1 MAKIK
6 QLSEQISNMIAAGE
20 VVEGPLSV
28 VKELVENSIDANSTK
43 IEIYL
48 KESGVSLIEIIDDG
62 YGMDPEDAA
71 LSFSRHATSKIETEG
86 DLFRISSLGF
96 RGEALPSIASISHMT
111 MITRSDSHEGYKIKY
126 EFGKRAESMNFPSNK
141 GTKISIEKLFY
152 NTPARLKYLKSENV
166 ILSSIVDVITRLSI
180 AYPNISFKLSNNDS
194 VMFQTRG
201 QSNMVNLLAN
211 IYGVNVGKSLS
222 TIQRE
227 SEGFKLTAYIAKPEF
242 TRSRN
247 SEITI
252 IVNNRYVKSK
262 LIVDSVVEAYRDY
275 IPHLRYPICVINL
288 DVDPLL
294 IDVNVHPTK
303 MEIKFSLEDTISYLV
318 KSSILDSLSE
328 KTLIAEHRVEKETKV
343 GTYDETLIDINNK
356 LNIESDDK
364 TVDDMFK
371 PNYVITEEIQI
382 PAHIKELA
390 NEYDASNE
398 NVVIPEF
405 KGVKEEVEEKE
416 VEISITPSKEK
427 LPYMEYC
434 GIVFG
439 AYLVFQNNTGMYLI
453 DQHAAQERIKYEHY
467 FKMFANPKKES
478 IDLLLP
484 LPLEFTLSESLLLE
498 TNLSKLEEMGL
509 LLEQSGPQTFLV
521 RSIPTWVKGDDP
533 ERIVERIVTFLVTK
547 KDFNIGLYR
556 DSMAKMVSC
565 KESIK
570 ANNHTTPEE
579 AIHLYE
585 ELKTCINPFN
595 CPHGRPSIV
604 RLSVTEIEKMFR
616 RIV

>member
-1 MAKIK
+1 MARIR

-28 VKELVENSIDANSTK
+28 VKELVENSIDAQATK

-48 KESGVSLIEIIDDG
+48 KEAGISFIEVIDDG
-62 YGMDPEDAA
+62 IGMDPEDAA
-71 LSFSRHATSKIETEG
+71 LSFSRHATSKISTEG
-86 DLFRISSLGF
+86 DLFRIASLGF
-96 RGEALPSIASISHMT
+96 RGEALPSIASVSHFSMFT
-111 MITRSDSHEGYKIKY
+111 KSDSHKGYKIKY
-126 EFGKRAESMNFPSNK
+126 EFGKKVESLDFACNK

-152 NTPARLKYLKSENV
+152 NTPARLKYLKKENV
-166 ILSSIVDVITRLSI
+166 ILSSIVDIITRLSI
-180 AYPNISFKLSNNDS
+180 AFPAISFKLVNDS
-194 VMFQTRG
+194 NVMFQTRG
-201 QSNMVNLLAN
+201 QSNMINLLST
-211 IYGVNVGKSLS
+211 IYGANVGKSIMTS
-222 TIQRE
+222 EKE
-227 SEGFKLTAYIAKPEF
+227 SEGFSSQIFIAKPEF
-242 TRSRN
+242 TRSRK

-252 IVNNRYVKSK
+252 IVNNRYVKSQ
-262 LIVDSVVEAYRDY
+262 LIVDSVLEAYRNY
-275 IPHLRYPICVINL
+275 IPPLRYPICVVNL
-288 DVDPLL
+288 TIDPLL

-318 KSSILDSLSE
+318 KSSILDVLAE
-328 KTLIAEHRVEKETKV
+328 KTLIPEPLAKDTKV
-343 GTYDETLIDINNK
+343 GTYDETLIDISNK
-356 LNIESDDK
+356 LNIEEKNIDE
-364 TVDDMFK
+364 MFTS
-371 PNYVITEEIQI
+371 NYVITEEIQI
-382 PAHIKELA
+382 PDHIKEL
-390 NEYDASNE
+390 NEEYNE
-398 NVVIPEF
+398 EVPEF
-405 KGVKEEVEEKE
+405 TGVKEVEEEKP
-416 VEISITPSKEK
+416 VEITITPSKEK

-439 AYLVFQNNTGMYLI
+439 TYLIFQNNTGMYLI

-498 TNLSKLEEMGL
+498 TNLSKLEEIGL
-509 LLEQSGPQTFLV
+509 VLEQSGPQNFLI
-521 RSIPTWVKGDDP
+521 RSIPTWVKGNDP

-570 ANNHTTPEE
+570 ANNHTSKEE
-579 AIHLYE
+579 AIDLYE
-585 ELKTCINPFN
+585 QLKTCINPFN
-595 CPHGRPSIV
+595 CPHGRPSIIKLTV
-604 RLSVTEIEKMFR
+604 NEIEKMFR

>member
-48 KESGVSLIEIIDDG
+48 KEAGIALIEVIDDG
-62 YGMDPEDAA
+62 FGMDPEDAA
-71 LSFSRHATSKIETEG
+71 LSFSRHATSKISTEG

-96 RGEALPSIASISHMT
+96 RGEALPSIASVSHFT
-111 MITRSDSHEGYKIKY
+111 MITRSDSHKGYKIKY
-126 EFGKRAESMNFPSNK
+126 EFGNKKESSDFACDK

-152 NTPARLKYLKSENV
+152 NTPARLKYLKSPNS

-180 AYPNISFKLSNNDS
+180 AYPNISFKLSNDGN

-201 QSNMVNLLAN
+201 QSNMLNLLAN
-211 IYGVNVGKSLS
+211 IYGVNVGKSIS
-222 TIQRE
+222 TITHE
-227 SEGFKLTAYIAKPEF
+227 KEGFTLTAYLAKPEF
-242 TRSRN
+242 TRSRK
-247 SEITI
+247 SEVTV
-252 IVNNRYVKSK
+252 IVNNRYVKSN
-262 LIVDSVVEAYRDY
+262 LVVDAVVEAYRDY
-275 IPHLRYPICVINL
+275 IPPLRYPICVINL

-294 IDVNVHPTK
+294 IDVNVHPNK

-318 KSSILDSLSE
+318 KSSILNVLSE
-328 KTLIAEHRVEKETKV
+328 KTLIPEIIKETKV
-343 GTYDETLIDINNK
+343 GTYDETLIDINNTINAEVNAK
-356 LNIESDDK
+356 AL
-364 TVDDMFK
+364 DDMFK
-371 PNYVITEEIQI
+371 PDYKITDEIQI
-382 PAHIKELA
+382 PDHIKESLVEY
-390 NEYDASNE
+390 NEEDLTKLDVA
-398 NVVIPEF
+398 F
-405 KGVKEEVEEKE
+405 EEKE
-416 VEISITPSKEK
+416 EEKQKEPTIEPSKEK

-439 AYLVFQNNTGMYLI
+439 TYLVFQNNTGMYLI

-467 FKMFANPKKES
+467 FKMFSNPKKES

-484 LPLEFTLSESLLLE
+484 LPMEFTLSESLLLVE
-498 TNLSKLEEMGL
+498 NITKLEEFGL
-509 LLEQSGPQTFLV
+509 VLEQSGPQTFLV
-521 RSIPTWVKGDDP
+521 RSIPIWVKGNEP
-533 ERIVERIVTFLVTK
+533 ERIVERIVTFLVNK
-547 KDFNIGLYR
+547 KEFNIGMYR
-556 DSMAKMVSC
+556 DAMAKMVSC

-570 ANNHTTPEE
+570 GNNHTTPEE

-604 RLSVTEIEKMFR
+604 KMSVLEIERMFR